1 MGKNGGLRPNAGRKK
16 ANHTIAAEAG
26 RAFIV
31 RFVEEQRA
39 KILQAQLDL
48 ALGHYEA
55 EEQKDG
61 TQRVYFK
68 APDGKAGEYL
78 LNQAYGKPK
87 ETTEHSGL
95 DGQPITFEWLKSPSS
110 TDQGA
115 GPKPSTTPQ
124 SAG

>member
-87 ETTEHSGL
+87 ETTELTGKDGSPIQVTTMTDEQYRAIVRREAGAAEGSG
-95 DGQPITFEWLKSPSS
+95 E
-110 TDQGA
+110 A
-115 GPKPSTTPQ
+115 
-124 SAG
+124 